1 MSFGDAIRF
10 YMESQKMQQADLARA
25 TGFSTAY
32 VNMVIKNEVKDPSI
46 SKAKTFADALGIT
59 LDQLAEKAFME

>member
-1 MSFGDAIRF
+1 
-10 YMESQKMQQADLARA
+10 MESKNMQQADLARA

-32 VNMVIKNEVKDPSI
+32 VNMVIKNEVKDPSV

-59 LDQLAEKAFME
+59 LDQLADMAFDE